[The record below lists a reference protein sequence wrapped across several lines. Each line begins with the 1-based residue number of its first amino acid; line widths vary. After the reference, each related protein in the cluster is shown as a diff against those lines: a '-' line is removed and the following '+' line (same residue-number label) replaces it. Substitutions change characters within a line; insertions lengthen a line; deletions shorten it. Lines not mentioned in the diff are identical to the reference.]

1 MIMDADHAVTPADGE
16 PRGLVNDSC
25 LYGTRA
31 STRAEHAVDH
41 AHRRAS
47 SARSPRLRSQTA
59 RARSAGK
66 IELPLGLSR
75 QNCAGIDLCACSTE
89 VRTIAFAPPRR
100 TQREGN
106 LELGGVS

>member
-1 MIMDADHAVTPADGE
+1 MDADHAVTPADGE

-41 AHRRAS
+41 AHRHAS
-47 SARSPRLRSQTA
+47 SAQSPGGGLKLPA
-59 RARSAGK
+59 REAREK
-66 IELPLGLSR
+66 FELPLGLFL
-75 QNCAGIDLCACSTE
+75 QNCVGNDLRACSTE

-100 TQREGN
+100 AHHEGK
-106 LELGGVS
+106 LELGAAS